1 MKKFLVIG
9 LLLIILIVGGS
20 VYFMDNLQ
28 STATFIDLPPQQF
41 SQDLQ
46 KSEYT
51 LIDVRTLDEYNAG
64 HIVNAQQS
72 DYYQTQ
78 EFTAYIGA
86 LDRNGKYLVYCKTGV
101 RSGLVMQ
108 MMRDMGFTNVSDL
121 QGGYNAWLAAGLS
134 VEK

>member
-1 MKKFLVIG
+1 MKKFLILG

-20 VYFMDNLQ
+20 IYFMDNLQ
-28 STATFIDLPPQQF
+28 SMATFIDLTPQQF

-46 KSEYT
+46 SNGYT
-51 LIDVRTLDEYNAG
+51 LIDVRTIDEYNAG
-64 HIVNAQQS
+64 HIANAKQS

-78 EFTAYIGA
+78 AFTAYIGS

-108 MMRDMGFTNVSDL
+108 MMRDMGFINVSDL
-121 QGGYNAWLAAGLS
+121 QGGYNAWLAAALP